1 MFQYQPPRFEVD
13 ANPFGPGANALAQG
27 IGDLNQARQKAR
39 VREEGRAVANAL
51 AGGNYADAMR
61 ASSSP
66 ETALGIGQ
74 YQASLTQAQQAAEQ
88 RRLQFQ
94 LQQQEAQRQANQF
107 QQSFGLQK
115 RQVDSD
121 EAYKSAQAK
130 ALGEKDATREMIRR
144 MLIGEDAPQQQPSMA
159 PSPQGGQPQQQP
171 MPAPRMQN
179 QSFDA
184 NAPDG
189 QVILAQSTPGPQA
202 PAGPR
207 SQQQPEATVE
217 VFGRRVP
224 ISRARTMA
232 QSMLMDPQYAALG
245 KAIMDSIPAAQGA
258 LGKEASNELDKKQLN
273 ATEQFARL
281 KSIEEKFKPEFMDIE
296 TRVGMRFDRLI
307 DSFKAGT
314 LSPEKQKQLGDY
326 AVFRA
331 TALDNLSQYIKEITG
346 AAMTDAEAKRITASL
361 PDPGQGVFDG
371 DNKTDFAAKLKMR
384 INDVKLS
391 FARYNY
397 LRKKGF
403 NNVED
408 MAKEVPLERMSNII
422 QQRTD
427 DLTIQ
432 IEAQNPGIP
441 PEALKPLV
449 KQRVRSEFGIDS

>member
-27 IGDLNQARQKAR
+27 IGDLNQARQ
-39 VREEGRAVANAL
+39 
-51 AGGNYADAMR
+51 
-61 ASSSP
+61 
-66 ETALGIGQ
+66 
-74 YQASLTQAQQAAEQ
+74 YQASLTQAQQAADL
-88 RRLQFQ
+88 RRQQFQ

-130 ALGEKDATREMIRR
+130 ALTEKDATREMIRR
-144 MLIGEDAPQQQPSMA
+144 MLVGEDAPQQPQPTA
-159 PSPQGGQPQQQP
+159 PPPQGGQPQ
-171 MPAPRMQN
+171 PAPTRQPPPLPPLPPRLEN
-179 QSFDA
+179 QSFGA
-184 NAPDG
+184 NALADG
-189 QVILAQSTPGPQA
+189 VILAQAAPGPQA

-207 SQQQPEATVE
+207 PQQQPEATVE

-245 KAIMDSIPAAQGA
+245 KSILDSIPAAQGA
-258 LGKEASNELDKKQLN
+258 LGKEAANELDKKQLN

-346 AAMTDAEAKRITASL
+346 AAMTDAEAKRITESM
-361 PDPGQGVFDG
+361 PNPGQGIFDG
-371 DNKTDFAAKLKMR
+371 DNKTDFQAKLKMR
-384 INDVKLS
+384 INDVKMS

-397 LRKKGF
+397 LRKQGF
-403 NNVED
+403 GGNVEE
-408 MAKEVPLERMSNII
+408 MARAIPLDRMSNIV

-427 DLTIQ
+427 DLTTK
-432 IEAQNPGIP
+432 IEAQNPAIP
-441 PEALKPLV
+441 SEDVRRLV
-449 KQRVRSEFGIDS
+449 KQSVRAEFGIDS